1 MNHYNGTKSVSR
13 PRTREARSGPE
24 SSRTKTTRKRDTA
37 ETETH
42 DKSVGNK
49 EQVKYKKHRARYAR
63 SVQTGKGTL
72 RQRLASLARNRQNK
86 PKKRRVT
93 EIQTT
98 PSSLRSLGVDRITE
112 TQEESIEK
120 NRQNDDDKAEQHNK
134 KKRTINRE
142 MKQAE
147 EKIFLDISD
156 NQFKRRKQ
164 TNTAEQDK
172 EERRKKWKSHDK

>member
-1 MNHYNGTKSVSR
+1 MCGRIGFNHKS
-13 PRTREARSGPE
+13 
-24 SSRTKTTRKRDTA
+24 
-37 ETETH
+37 H
-42 DKSVGNK
+42 
-49 EQVKYKKHRARYAR
+49 Y
-63 SVQTGKGTL
+63 
-72 RQRLASLARNRQNK
+72 
-86 PKKRRVT
+86 
-93 EIQTT
+93 T

>member
-1 MNHYNGTKSVSR
+1 MKSILFFFSSR
-13 PRTREARSGPE
+13 RRHTRSG
-24 SSRTKTTRKRDTA
+24 RVT
-37 ETETH
+37 
-42 DKSVGNK
+42 G
-49 EQVKYKKHRARYAR
+49 
-63 SVQTGKGTL
+63 VQTCAL
-72 RQRLASLARNRQNK
+72 PIWQNK
-86 PKKRRVT
+86 TKKRRIT

-98 PSSLRSLGVDRITE
+98 PSSLRSLGVDRLTE
-112 TQEESIEK
+112 TQEESIEQ

-142 MKQAE
+142 VKQAE